1 MFPGIVDRMQ
11 RELTALSPSSVK
23 VCISLHCSFPKL
35 AIFDLRT
42 DDFLIG

>member
-11 RELTALSPSSVK
+11 RELTALAPSSVK
-23 VCISLHCSFPKL
+23 ASISLHCSFLKL

-42 DDFLIG
+42 DGFLIG